1 MNSFLRVW
9 EESIG
14 SGPAVETKSTRA
26 IRAGLNV
33 RDDFWNDFMNVCNNA
48 EALAALLD
56 VRIDQVTSWGH
67 KVRHALKLVEESD
80 RRDGPPNTRKK
91 TLSTGKFDFDD

>member
-1 MNSFLRVW
+1 MSSFLRVW

-14 SGPAVETKSTRA
+14 SGPANETKATRA
-26 IRAGLNV
+26 IRAGLHV
-33 RDDFWNDFMNVCNNA
+33 RDDFWQDFMNVCNNA

-56 VRIDQVTSWGH
+56 VRVDQVTSWGA
-67 KVRHALKLVEESD
+67 KVRHGLKLVEEAD

-91 TLSTGKFDFDD
+91 TLPTGKFGFDD